1 MIKPMLLGGLGDG
14 ACGEW
19 DIGWAGKDGYL
30 VFAYFHLCPSMG
42 YCSLVIAFFPMETHL
57 YYY

>member
-1 MIKPMLLGGLGDG
+1 MLLGGLGDG